1 MSEARSQSRIEAE
14 LKSRIAASESELK
27 ALEAYLV
34 SSRGRLAG
42 RKESR
47 LADLRKAH
55 EAARARVE
63 FLSQA
68 ACSLAVDAL
77 EPRDATEAQM
87 QAERLKHALVAHC
100 RKQKIDPELWK
111 SIAS

>member
-1 MSEARSQSRIEAE
+1 MSEARSQSRIESE
-14 LKSRIAASESELK
+14 LKARIAALETELK
-27 ALEAYLV
+27 ALEASLV

-42 RKESR
+42 RKKSR
-47 LADLRKAH
+47 LAELRAEN

-77 EPRDATEAQM
+77 EPRDATEAEM
-87 QAERLKHALVAHC
+87 QSERLKQALVAHC
-100 RKQKIDPELWK
+100 RKNNIDPELWK